1 MIGSLNPARIFHQMV
16 QGSVRSYMV
25 KSKPHGPGTNHT
37 YHLCFS
43 QHGWSRGQLG
53 QKILIM
59 DMSSV
64 RPWCCLLREHH
75 STQQG
80 FQLFASKTNL
90 TCDYV
95 LLIVYSPNDQR
106 YQHRLGSSTFFVS
119 NYFAQSLRCD
129 TFFTGSDYLVPR
141 SNPAEIVSHQ
151 A

>member
-1 MIGSLNPARIFHQMV
+1 MIGSLNPAIIFHRMV

-25 KSKPHGPGTNHT
+25 KSKPPGPGTNHT

-53 QKILIM
+53 QKILIV
-59 DMSSV
+59 DMSDHDDV
-64 RPWCCLLREHH
+64 YLREHH
-75 STQQG
+75 SAHQG
-80 FQLFASKTNL
+80 FRLFASKTSL

-95 LLIVYSPNDQR
+95 LPIVYSPNEQR

-129 TFFTGSDYLVPR
+129 TFFPGLDYLVPR

>member
-1 MIGSLNPARIFHQMV
+1 
-16 QGSVRSYMV
+16 
-25 KSKPHGPGTNHT
+25 
-37 YHLCFS
+37 
-43 QHGWSRGQLG
+43 
-53 QKILIM
+53 
-59 DMSSV
+59 MSDHDDV
-64 RPWCCLLREHH
+64 YLREHH
-75 STQQG
+75 SAHQG
-80 FQLFASKTNL
+80 FRLFASKTSL

-95 LLIVYSPNDQR
+95 LPIVYSPNEQR